1 MKDEDGAESEP
12 ELSADER
19 DGPDGIR
26 ETTTGEGV
34 VFITFGHRLTKLPVI
49 KLLMYVILTGL
60 GKENWLHL

>member
-34 VFITFGHRLTKLPVI
+34 VFITFGHHLTTLPVI
-49 KLLMYVILTGL
+49 YLFIYIFQYIMLS
-60 GKENWLHL
+60 